1 MEQKMGVL
9 LRICE
14 NEWFYQDAVD
24 LPSHW
29 EAIKDVYQRARVAD
43 VHSYELRYFK
53 GWPDFLVP
61 ILQHAKGTLA
71 EANLLA
77 FRLSQLSEKELWTYE
92 AALKLLP
99 DRTMK
104 TIINATYNLNCFDFL
119 PGIICDEAIG
129 EMTLANNLEPI
140 LLGLSEEVYT
150 LLDEKKVGAFIR
162 EREKGVFT
170 GNGYGYSNGELWKEV
185 YDKFDFSEPLEGCR
199 GLLSLYLMPEKS
211 YGNKEQSEWLEL
223 PCGEAESR
231 TVLGRLGVESLEQ
244 CKILEIRSAVP
255 HFESFLSREETVSRF
270 NRLATEL
277 SKLPEKELLKLK
289 AVVEAEECDSVGQAL
304 ELIRQ
309 LERYELDVHM
319 TSYAKYGRECLE
331 GMEIDLTGEAFRD
344 FDFDLYGMEECT
356 RLGKA
361 LTKYGALQREPAF
374 ELELKEDGLRMGGM
388 E

>member
-1 MEQKMGVL
+1 M
-9 LRICE
+9 
-14 NEWFYQDAVD
+14 
-24 LPSHW
+24 
-29 EAIKDVYQRARVAD
+29 
-43 VHSYELRYFK
+43 
-53 GWPDFLVP
+53 
-61 ILQHAKGTLA
+61 
-71 EANLLA
+71 
-77 FRLSQLSEKELWTYE
+77 
-92 AALKLLP
+92 
-99 DRTMK
+99 
-104 TIINATYNLNCFDFL
+104 
-119 PGIICDEAIG
+119 
-129 EMTLANNLEPI
+129 
-140 LLGLSEEVYT
+140 
-150 LLDEKKVGAFIR
+150 
-162 EREKGVFT
+162 
-170 GNGYGYSNGELWKEV
+170 
-185 YDKFDFSEPLEGCR
+185 
-199 GLLSLYLMPEKS
+199 
-211 YGNKEQSEWLEL
+211 
-223 PCGEAESR
+223 
-231 TVLGRLGVESLEQ
+231 ESLEQ

-289 AVVEAEECDSVGQAL
+289 AGVEAEECDSVGPAL